1 MRAHY
6 LQHAPFEGLG
16 SIEGWLRE
24 AGYGITATQLYS
36 GDLLPDID
44 QLDLLIVMGGP
55 MSVND
60 EAEYPWLP
68 PEKAFIRS
76 VIDAGKPVLGVCLG
90 AQLIANVMGSRVF
103 PNSEREIGWF
113 PVQGLAHGR
122 PDVFRFPDEAT
133 VLHWHG
139 ETFELPYGAVQL
151 ARSEAC
157 DNQAFQLGRHVIG
170 LQFHLEATPD
180 LLNGFVESSGDDLA
194 PSRYVQS
201 AEAILATDASRLE
214 AARRLMATVLD
225 YLHGRITDAA

>member
-16 SIEGWLRE
+16 SIESWLRE

-36 GDLLPDID
+36 GDLLPDTD

-60 EAEYPWLP
+60 EAEYPWLG
-68 PEKAFIRS
+68 PEKTFIRS
-76 VIDAGKPVLGVCLG
+76 VIDAGKPVLGICLG
-90 AQLIANVMGSRVF
+90 AQLIANVMGSQVY
-103 PNSEREIGWF
+103 PNGEREIGWF
-113 PVQGLAHGR
+113 PVQGLAHAGA
-122 PDVFRFPDEAT
+122 DVFSFPSEAM

-170 LQFHLEATPD
+170 LQFHLEATPG
-180 LLNGFVESSGDDLA
+180 LLTGFVESSGDDLT

-201 AEAILATDASRLE
+201 ADTILATDSSRLE
-214 AARRLMATVLD
+214 AASHLMGKVLE
-225 YLHGRITDAA
+225 YLHGSVTDAI

>member
-16 SIEGWLRE
+16 SIEHWLRE

-36 GDLLPDID
+36 GDLLPDTD

-60 EAEYPWLP
+60 EAAFPWLG
-68 PEKAFIRS
+68 PEKTFIRS
-76 VIDAGKPVLGVCLG
+76 VIDAGKPVLGICLG
-90 AQLIANVMGSRVF
+90 AQLIAKVMGSRVF
-103 PNSEREIGWF
+103 PNGEREIGWF
-113 PVQGLAHGR
+113 PVQGLAHAAHGA
-122 PDVFRFPDEAT
+122 FRFPAEAT

-139 ETFELPYGAVQL
+139 ETFDLPYGAVQL

-157 DNQAFQLGRHVIG
+157 ENQAFQLGRHVLG

-180 LLNGFVESSGDDLA
+180 LLAGFVEHSGDELT

-201 AEAILATDASRLE
+201 ADAILATDPAGSR
-214 AARRLMATVLD
+214 RRA
-225 YLHGRITDAA
+225 G